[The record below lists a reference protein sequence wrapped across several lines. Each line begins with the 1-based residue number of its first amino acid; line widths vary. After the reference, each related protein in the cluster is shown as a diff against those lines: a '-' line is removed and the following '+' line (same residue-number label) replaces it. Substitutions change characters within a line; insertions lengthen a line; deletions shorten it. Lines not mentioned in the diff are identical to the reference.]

1 MNNQVLN
8 RQRLNN
14 QGLQLGG
21 GTTNP
26 EGTGGETPDPSNPGG
41 GTTEPGGSGET
52 PDPSNPG
59 GTGGEPTN
67 PEDPNKTVF
76 NSLLDIYPDNIKNQ
90 SSIVTGYKKGE
101 TPISFPYKVDKIEPI
116 SGSRYT
122 ASQLGLTPIEITQE
136 EGETRIV
143 LDPSVTEA
151 WFGKTATMGKSIDSG
166 SYIPEN
172 YNINLKTVK
181 FVDGVTKLVDYV
193 FNGCEALQN
202 VEIPK
207 ETTTIG
213 VEAFHGCKK
222 LRTIE
227 IPDKVTKID
236 EWAFRSCSI
245 LESIEIPDSVEIIN
259 YGAFDYC
266 KKITSLKIPKKVTE
280 IRNWTFARTGLT
292 TIELHESITLIGDRA
307 FFDCPSLSSLTIPS
321 SVKNIGSAV
330 FATCP
335 NLTKLDYAS
344 TQANWNNI
352 TKARDWN
359 QDSNITTIVCTDG
372 TITTP

>member
-1 MNNQVLN
+1 M
-8 RQRLNN
+8 
-14 QGLQLGG
+14 
-21 GTTNP
+21 
-26 EGTGGETPDPSNPGG
+26 
-41 GTTEPGGSGET
+41 
-52 PDPSNPG
+52 
-59 GTGGEPTN
+59 
-67 PEDPNKTVF
+67 
-76 NSLLDIYPDNIKNQ
+76 LDIYPDNIKNQ
-90 SSIVTGYKKGE
+90 SSIVTGYKKDE
-101 TPISFPYKVDKIEPI
+101 TTISFPYIVDKIEPI

-151 WFGKTATMGKSIDSG
+151 WFGKTATMGKRISSTTLL
-166 SYIPEN
+166 PEN
-172 YNINLKTVK
+172 KNENLKTVK
-181 FVDGVTKLVDYV
+181 FVDGITELVDYV
-193 FNGCEALQN
+193 FTGCDALQN
-202 VEIPK
+202 VEIPR

-213 VEAFHGCKK
+213 IETFHGCRK

-227 IPDKVTKID
+227 IPDKVTRID

-266 KKITSLKIPKKVTE
+266 RNITSLKIPKKVTE
-280 IRNWTFARTGLT
+280 IRNWTFARTGLK
-292 TIELHESITLIGDRA
+292 TIELHENITLIGNYA
-307 FFDCPSLSSLTIPS
+307 FFECSSLSSLKIPS
-321 SVKNIGSAV
+321 NVNYIDSLV
-330 FATCP
+330 FKGCSS
-335 NLTKLDYAS
+335 LTKVDYAS